1 MSQNGNASSSQK
13 QIVTNAD
20 AKRPRSCQK
29 YFVTFATS
37 GCMVGA
43 LAKRASAR
51 NRDRRS
57 VPGRLMSRSILVRL
71 SRFCSGVAAMLLAPS
86 AAANAAPVPSQLAKM
101 DAEGFRSTTTVD
113 DDDLEFSTI
122 ISTRDSFRKERRV
135 NGSTWAD
142 GHVEAH
148 IDKRTGDIRFEV
160 HQSLR
165 YRGSQRQYDVVHFE
179 DRDGRLVARPLD
191 RALRGDDTMCPNS
204 DFTGDCA
211 LTMKL
216 VFSVDEDLLK
226 AITDRGESWDL
237 KFKGRPDGQDD
248 LRIKIVAAEIEGLL
262 LAVEGYRANSSM
274 SASS

>member
-1 MSQNGNASSSQK
+1 M
-13 QIVTNAD
+13 
-20 AKRPRSCQK
+20 
-29 YFVTFATS
+29 
-37 GCMVGA
+37 
-43 LAKRASAR
+43 
-51 NRDRRS
+51 
-57 VPGRLMSRSILVRL
+57 RL

-179 DRDGRLVARPLD
+179 DRDGRGITGVIVRINQRTATIGIGDGGTWRVPFHMLRHVLD
-191 RALRGDDTMCPNS
+191 
-204 DFTGDCA
+204 
-211 LTMKL
+211 
-216 VFSVDEDLLK
+216 
-226 AITDRGESWDL
+226 I
-237 KFKGRPDGQDD
+237 
-248 LRIKIVAAEIEGLL
+248 
-262 LAVEGYRANSSM
+262 
-274 SASS
+274 